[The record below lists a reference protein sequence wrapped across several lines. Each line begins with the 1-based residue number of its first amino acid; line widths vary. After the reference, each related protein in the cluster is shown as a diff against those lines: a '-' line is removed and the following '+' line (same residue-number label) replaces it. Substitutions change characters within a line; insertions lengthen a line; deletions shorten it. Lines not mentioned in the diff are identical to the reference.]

1 MDFPEGLLPR
11 LTKILA
17 TAGPAHNFEL
27 VTKFKKYYPEIPT
40 QLTKRKIK
48 EIAVQDA
55 RTLVWTIKPE
65 FTEYLNRE
73 SYYLHEDQ
81 QNFIVF
87 SLMTAEE
94 QNSMFSSLKRK
105 RGDVE
110 SPKKPKS
117 AFIFFVQK
125 KFNEVKKSV
134 ENKSDPYK
142 VREIL
147 RSMWRDLD
155 ESSRGE
161 YQQMEADG
169 RARYNRDREIVIENV
184 PISSN
189 ASDNRARCDLA
200 GLSINDPVQGQLT
213 TQCLIKKEARDSLLV
228 DNLFRFPSWFHDPV
242 DDDDEVVI
250 CSSIE
255 EAVKSAAL
263 ANVVDDVDKT
273 FSGAKRFPELRRTEI
288 LRRFR
293 YIALT
298 DKEEKSVREIQQKED
313 GSELVIEKFNTPMR
327 VIDLRTLKT
336 SGWLN
341 DQVRQLICYF
351 QEIHTEVIL
360 LLFIYVTVGD

>member
-1 MDFPEGLLPR
+1 MILLKPSLTNERFTILEPCGNENSFVFPEGLLPR

-94 QNSMFSSLKRK
+94 QNSVFSSLKRK
-105 RGDVE
+105 RGDEE

-155 ESSRGE
+155 ESSRAE
-161 YQQMEADG
+161 YQQMEADD
-169 RARYNRDREIVIENV
+169 RARFNR
-184 PISSN
+184 
-189 ASDNRARCDLA
+189 
-200 GLSINDPVQGQLT
+200 
-213 TQCLIKKEARDSLLV
+213 
-228 DNLFRFPSWFHDPV
+228 
-242 DDDDEVVI
+242 EV
-250 CSSIE
+250 
-255 EAVKSAAL
+255 AA
-263 ANVVDDVDKT
+263 AHN
-273 FSGAKRFPELRRTEI
+273 
-288 LRRFR
+288 
-293 YIALT
+293 
-298 DKEEKSVREIQQKED
+298 
-313 GSELVIEKFNTPMR
+313 
-327 VIDLRTLKT
+327 
-336 SGWLN
+336 
-341 DQVRQLICYF
+341 
-351 QEIHTEVIL
+351 
-360 LLFIYVTVGD
+360 